1 MLDILRKLN
10 CMFSRRHR
18 MALLVL
24 LVLMLVGALLE
35 ALGLSLLPA
44 FVLASVKPG
53 RFLDHARIGPALE
66 HLNVTTPRQ
75 LLMGGSLIL
84 FAVFTLKSAYQCVLY
99 YALARFIWNRQV
111 QLGHT
116 LFSAYMGVPYEFI
129 LQHNTAE
136 LKRNVFGETT
146 IVATQ
151 AVKSVL
157 DIAMHGILALI
168 VAAVLFVAQPMA
180 ALAGITVL
188 VLAAGA
194 FLSVTRFRVEG
205 AGRARQK
212 AVRAVIQAVEEGLGS
227 FKDARVLGT
236 DSFFSERY
244 HTHAQA
250 LARAMKFKH
259 VIGRISQ
266 PVLELIAVSAI
277 LGVAMILLFLGR
289 DVASIAPVL
298 ALFAAAL
305 LRLRFS
311 ANHLAIAYNDLRHS
325 IPAVSAVH
333 EHLTQLGALPI
344 GSAPRKKRGDGPVL
358 PFADRIAIESVT
370 YAYPNTVAEAVRDI
384 NITIPKGAS
393 VALVGRTGS
402 GKSTL
407 VDVLLGLLT
416 PQSGHLKVD
425 GVDIASDP
433 AAWRRNLGY
442 VPQVIRLIDDS
453 IRSNVALG
461 VPRDEIDE
469 ERLDRAVRTAQLK
482 EMVDALPGG
491 LDTVVGE
498 QGVRISGGERQRIAI
513 ARALYRNP
521 DVLVLD
527 EATSDLDNTTERNLM
542 RAIAESAEGDR
553 TLIMIAHRLTT
564 VESCDRLYF
573 LEAGRLEDSGSY
585 EELVNKNTMF
595 RRMVE
600 SEVDDYDA

>member
-10 CMFSRRHR
+10 CMFSWRHR

-111 QLGHT
+111 QLGYT

-482 EMVDALPGG
+482 EMVDALPRG